1 MHAALAR
8 PRRRQP
14 VTKEQ
19 FMAQDISTLSAKKR
33 DQSGKGPSHRLRAT
47 GLIPAVC
54 YGPYDKPLHVAID
67 PEAIKKAIATPHKFN
82 TVIKLEVEG
91 GETRTVIFKDFEK
104 DPVDGHVLHADLLEV
119 RLDKEVVLNLPVVL
133 TDKPVGVTEGGI
145 LQQVA
150 RTLPVLCKP
159 SDIPEKIEVDVSG
172 LKIAESLHVKD
183 VKLPPG
189 VQLKVKGDQTI
200 AVVNIP
206 EKEEEAPKPAVA
218 AVPGAEGA
226 AAAPGAPGAAPG
238 AAPGTPGAAPGAPQ
252 GAPGAALPAAGAARG
267 PAADKG
273 AKK

>member
-1 MHAALAR
+1 
-8 PRRRQP
+8 
-14 VTKEQ
+14 
-19 FMAQDISTLSAKKR
+19 MAQDISTLSAKKR
-33 DQSGKGPSHRLRAT
+33 DQSGKGPAHRLRAK

-54 YGPYDKPLHVAID
+54 YGPYDKPLHVAIE

-91 GETRTVIFKDFEK
+91 GETRTVLFKDFEK
-104 DPVDGHVLHADLLEV
+104 DPVDGHMLHADFLEV
-119 RLDKEVVLNLPVVL
+119 RMDKEVVVNVPVVL
-133 TDKPVGVTEGGI
+133 AGKPEGVTAGGI
-145 LQQVA
+145 LPQVA
-150 RTLPVLCKP
+150 RPLPVLCKP

-189 VQLKVKGDQTI
+189 VKLKVKGDQTI

-226 AAAPGAPGAAPG
+226 AAAPGAPGAPG
-238 AAPGTPGAAPGAPQ
+238 ATPSGPQ
-252 GAPGAALPAAGAARG
+252 GAPGAAPPAAGAAKG
-267 PAADKG
+267 PGADKG

>member
-82 TVIKLEVEG
+82 TVIKLQVEG
-91 GETRTVIFKDFEK
+91 GETRTVLFKDFEK
-104 DPVDGHVLHADLLEV
+104 DPVDGQVLHADFLEV
-119 RLDKEVVLNLPVVL
+119 RMDKDVVVNVPVIL
-133 TDKPVGVTEGGI
+133 TGKPAGVT
-145 LQQVA
+145 
-150 RTLPVLCKP
+150 
-159 SDIPEKIEVDVSG
+159 EKIEVDVSNLG
-172 LKIAESLHVKD
+172 IAESLHIKD
-183 VKLPPG
+183 VKAPAG
-189 VQLKVKGDQTI
+189 VQFKVRGDQTI

-206 EKEEEAPKPAVA
+206 EKEEEVVKPAA
-218 AVPGAEGA
+218 AVVPGAEGA
-226 AAAPGAPGAAPG
+226 PAVAGAAPGAPGAAPG
-238 AAPGTPGAAPGAPQ
+238 APGAPGAAPGAP
-252 GAPGAALPAAGAARG
+252 GAP
-267 PAADKG
+267 
-273 AKK
+273 

>member
-33 DQSGKGPSHRLRAT
+33 DQSGKGPAHRLRAK

-54 YGPYDKPLHVAID
+54 YGPYDKPLHVAIE

-82 TVIKLEVEG
+82 TVIKLEIEG
-91 GETRTVIFKDFEK
+91 GETRTVLFKDFEK
-104 DPVDGHVLHADLLEV
+104 DPVDGHLLHADFLEV
-119 RLDKEVVLNLPVVL
+119 RMDKEVVVNVPVVL
-133 TDKPVGVTEGGI
+133 IGKPVGVTEGGI

-189 VQLKVKGDQTI
+189 VKLKVKGDQTV

-226 AAAPGAPGAAPG
+226 AAAPGAPGA
-238 AAPGTPGAAPGAPQ
+238 PGAAPGAPGATPSGPQ
-252 GAPGAALPAAGAARG
+252 GGPGAAPPAAGAAKAPG
-267 PAADKG
+267 ADKG